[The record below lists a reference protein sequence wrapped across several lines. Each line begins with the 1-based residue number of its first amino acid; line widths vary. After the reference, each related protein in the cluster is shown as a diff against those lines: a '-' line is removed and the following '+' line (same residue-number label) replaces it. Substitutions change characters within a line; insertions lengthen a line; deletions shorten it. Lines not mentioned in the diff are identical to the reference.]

1 MLYQSNQP
9 FNPKFAFKNKHFNTF
24 YRYLFTKTKIDFKRK
39 RMYTKDG
46 DFLDLDC
53 SIHQADKL
61 IVAIHGLEG
70 SSNSSYI
77 KSLTALSNNNDYDI
91 IALNLRS
98 CSGETNNLLSSYHS
112 GKSEDLLEV
121 IQYIEKNYS
130 YKKIFVVGFSLG
142 GNITLK
148 FMGESKINTVV
159 NAAVAVSVPCSLAGS
174 SKAMNEKQNKIYVL
188 NFLTT
193 LRRKAKL
200 KFKKFPNCGLQTDMV
215 LKAKNFNEFDNFF
228 TAPTNGFKNAL
239 DYYEKSSSKPLLAFI
254 EKPTLLITA
263 LDDPFLNKDCYP
275 TNIAKQSK
283 HFHLLTTKYGG
294 HVGFCHSFNMKKNNW
309 LENEILTFLKNN
321 N

>member
-9 FNPKFAFKNKHFNTF
+9 FQPKHLFKNKHFNTF
-24 YRYLFTKTKIDFKRK
+24 YRFFFTKTKIDFKRK
-39 RMYTKDG
+39 RMRTKDG

-53 SIHQADKL
+53 SFKNADQL
-61 IVAIHGLEG
+61 IITIHGLEG

-77 KSLTALSNNNDYDI
+77 KSLTALSNNHNYDI

-98 CSGETNNLLSSYHS
+98 CSGESNNLLSSYHS
-112 GKSEDLLEV
+112 GKSDDLLEV
-121 IQYIEKNYS
+121 IQYVQKIYN

-148 FMGESKINTVV
+148 FMGESKINTIV
-159 NAAVAVSVPCSLAGS
+159 NAAVAVSVPCSLKGS
-174 SKAMNEKQNKIYVL
+174 SKAMNERKNKIYVA
-188 NFLTT
+188 NFLAT
-193 LRRKAKL
+193 LRKKAKL
-200 KFKKFPNCGLQTDMV
+200 KFDKFPDAGLKIDEI
-215 LKAKNFNEFDNFF
+215 LKAKTFNEFDNLF
-228 TAPTNGFKNAL
+228 TAPTHGFKNAI
-239 DYYEKSSSKPLLAFI
+239 DYYEKASSKQLLAFI

-263 LDDPFLNKDCYP
+263 LDDPFLNEECYP
-275 TNIAKQSK
+275 TKIAKQSK